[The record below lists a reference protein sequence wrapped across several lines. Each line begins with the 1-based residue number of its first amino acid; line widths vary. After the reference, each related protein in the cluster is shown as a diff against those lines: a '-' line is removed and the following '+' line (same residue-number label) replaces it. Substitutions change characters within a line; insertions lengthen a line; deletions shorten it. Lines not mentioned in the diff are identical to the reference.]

1 MVWNVPILIWLHC
14 IRRSL
19 WIITT
24 LVTLIG
30 QQISQSLTARKS
42 NSFSLR
48 TGNFITNFLIQ
59 YDGTYSASERRIHI
73 HLSFPNVISAFTYL
87 LIGHHIKV
95 IKDKTIENCIRK
107 VPKTSLSSDTQ
118 AFSLLQN
125 LFCLTWNYY
134 YFLNHNFDF

>member
-1 MVWNVPILIWLHC
+1 MFYDLTVLEN
-14 IRRSL
+14 R
-19 WIITT
+19 ITT
-24 LVTLIG
+24 LVTLIRKAS
-30 QQISQSLTARKS
+30 QQILQLLTARKS

-125 LFCLTWNYY
+125 LFCLT
-134 YFLNHNFDF
+134 